1 MEPSTV
7 IKDISG
13 DMEANHS
20 VSSFTGGV
28 VLARP
33 PPPDLS
39 VVLFGSVPLPGMVVV
54 PDTLALAVVV
64 SSPGRAVVVEAL
76 PCPVVVCA
84 TVVAARVVWETV
96 VVVGNR
102 AAVDVPLVE

>member
-13 DMEANHS
+13 DMEANQS

-33 PPPDLS
+33 SRTDLS
-39 VVLFGSVPLPGMVVV
+39 VVLFGFVPLPGMVVV
-54 PDTLALAVVV
+54 PGTLALVVVV
-64 SSPGRAVVVEAL
+64 SGPSRAVVVEAL
-76 PCPVVVCA
+76 PCTVVVCA
-84 TVVAARVVWETV
+84 TVVAVGVVWETV
-96 VVVGNR
+96 VVVGNG
-102 AAVDVPLVE
+102 AVVDVPPVE